1 MTFLLLN
8 MTTPKKILATRIF
21 PDAGIQLL
29 KDEGF
34 SVTVWDKDRLMS
46 QQELVENAK
55 NHNALFCTL
64 TDKIDSQFLNE
75 CNHLEIISQFGVG
88 FDNIDID
95 EATRLEI
102 PVGNTPDVLS
112 EATADIAFGLMIA
125 TSRKMFYL
133 HKSIERGEWKYFTPN
148 AHLGI
153 ELKNK
158 TLGVF
163 GLGRIGLEMGRRCK
177 GAYNMNIIYHN
188 RTRNLL
194 AEEELGARFVSFDEL
209 LAQSDVLSA
218 HCALTDE
225 TNGIFN
231 KEAFELMK
239 PTSIFINTA
248 RGAIHNEA
256 DLIDALQSQRIW
268 GAGLDVTNPEPMH
281 PDNPL
286 LSMENVSVL
295 PHIGSGNEETRGK
308 MSLLAAQN
316 IIGFYKYN
324 RVPHLVNPGAI

>member
-1 MTFLLLN
+1 

-21 PDAGIQLL
+21 PEAGIQLL

-34 SVTVWDKDRLMS
+34 SVTIWDEERLMT

-55 NHNALFCTL
+55 THDAIFCTL
-64 TDKIDSQFLNE
+64 TDRIDKTFLNE
-75 CNHLEIISQFGVG
+75 CSHLQMISQFGVG
-88 FDNIDID
+88 FDNIDIE
-95 EATRLEI
+95 EATRLKI

-133 HKSIERGEWKYFTPN
+133 YKSIERGEWKYFTPN

-158 TLGVF
+158 TLGIF

-177 GAYNMNIIYHN
+177 GAYNMEIIYHN
-188 RTRNLL
+188 RSRNML

-209 LAQSDVLSA
+209 LVQSDVLSA
-218 HCALTDE
+218 HCALTAE
-225 TNGIFN
+225 TSGIFN
-231 KEAFELMK
+231 REAFNLMK
-239 PTSIFINTA
+239 PTSIFINTS
-248 RGAIHNEA
+248 RGAVHNEV
-256 DLIDALQSQRIW
+256 DLIKALRAGKIW

-286 LSMENVSVL
+286 LSMANVSVL

-308 MSLLAAQN
+308 MSILAAEN
-316 IIGFYKYN
+316 IIGFYKHN